1 MLEKMLP
8 VRERIKSKCGSQFPQ
23 TLYIAITLA
32 GKGQTISYSES
43 YCKREIMNGIG
54 LFTESHDFL
63 MNFKSKRGE
72 MI

>member
-8 VRERIKSKCGSQFPQ
+8 VRKWIKSKCLKWIKSSQFPQ

-54 LFTESHDFL
+54 LFTEAHDF
-63 MNFKSKRGE
+63 
-72 MI
+72 